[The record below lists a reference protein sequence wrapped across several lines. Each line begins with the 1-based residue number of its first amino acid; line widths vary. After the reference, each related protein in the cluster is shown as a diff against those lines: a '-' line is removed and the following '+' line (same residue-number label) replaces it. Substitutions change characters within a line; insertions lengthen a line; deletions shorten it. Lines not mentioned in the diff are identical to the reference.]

1 MKTASVP
8 AYRRNLLARSLALAL
23 VLPMATTAFA
33 QETDADEEETTTADG
48 TTTLDA
54 VTVVGS
60 RIKRSEIEGP
70 SPVTVISA
78 EQIEREG
85 FISVYDALNT
95 LTQTT
100 GSIQNE
106 LTQSGFTPN
115 AQVLNL
121 RGLGPGRVLTL
132 INGRR
137 AADYPLPYNGQ
148 SNFVN
153 LASIPAAAVER
164 VELLSGGASAIYGS
178 DAVAG
183 VVNIVLKTNFEG
195 QYLSYLVGKPTA
207 EGGAPT
213 NNIQWVG
220 GSTGDRW
227 SLTYA
232 MEYFDRGAIYA
243 SERDFMDSYRDDPSV
258 DPSAA
263 TAVQGIRLRD
273 RLNGPGALGTGP
285 ASQVWGPGETLES
298 VCARFSE
305 FEIDTRTNQPNPLNN
320 GSWCGYYGYPAT
332 QAIRNSDENVSGYIY
347 GTFDVND
354 NIQAFASLNVWDS
367 KASAAAS
374 TQFWSIPLY
383 VDAEYGSIMD
393 GQRIFTPE
401 EVGGF
406 GAQQTNFNEQA
417 IDFAAG
423 LRGTLGDSRFDWD
436 ATISHSKY
444 KTDNDRP
451 RFLAQELTDY
461 FLGPQLGVSGPYRV
475 YDLNEDRYFN
485 PISASVYNS
494 LSTIVKTEA
503 DSSATTA
510 SFVLSGDLFELPAGP
525 VAFAAVLEGGTQE
538 YDLNADPRIAPGQNI
553 IYNLT
558 GTGGGGERDR
568 YAFGTEFSIPVT
580 DTFKATL
587 AARYD
592 LYDDITEVDNAF
604 TWNAGLEWRPF
615 DNLLVRGAY
624 ATSFRAPDM
633 HYIFAEE
640 SGFFQGTFDEYACRN
655 AGLTVTQCGNSAT
668 YNYSVFGTRT
678 GNPDLQEEEGSSYT
692 VGFVWDIVDDLTVTV
707 DYYSIELEGGVR
719 DLSRSYILQ
728 NEADCR
734 LGVDRQGNP
743 VDGTSLFCQS
753 IQAYITRTVGG
764 PNDGRLEQVDTQPI
778 NGSFLSNKGIDAS
791 MTYSLDTDRYGNFGF
806 QLAWSHVLDQ
816 KFAEFEGQPRESYR
830 DDLTNFDFRSRMR
843 GSVSWEYN
851 DLAITVFGT
860 RFGSLPNWE
869 ETGRIAPYI
878 TYNTNLTYKFTE
890 NFSASLIVNNITNK
904 FAPED
909 DSFFTYPFFWRAYS
923 PIGREV
929 FVQADFRW

>member
-23 VLPMATTAFA
+23 VLPMATSAFA
-33 QETDADEEETTTADG
+33 QDTDADEDAEETTTTADG
-48 TTTLDA
+48 TKTLDA

-85 FISVYDALNT
+85 FVSVYDALST

-183 VVNIVLKTNFEG
+183 VINIVLKTNFEG

-243 SERDFMDSYRDDPSV
+243 SERDFMDSYRDDPSI
-258 DPSAA
+258 DPANA
-263 TAVQGIRLRD
+263 FAVQGIRLRN
-273 RLNGPGALGTGP
+273 RQIGTGP
-285 ASQVWGPGETLES
+285 GSQVWGPGQTVDS
-298 VCARFSE
+298 ICARFSE
-305 FEIDTRTNQPNPLNN
+305 FELDTRTNQPNPANN
-320 GSWCGYYGYPAT
+320 GTWCGYYGYPAT

-347 GTFDVND
+347 GTLDIND
-354 NIQAFASLNVWDS
+354 NIQAFASLNIWDS
-367 KASAAAS
+367 KASAASA

-383 VDAEYGSIMD
+383 YDAQYNAIMD
-393 GQRIFTPE
+393 GQRIFTPD

-417 IDFAAG
+417 VDFAAG
-423 LRGTLGDSRFDWD
+423 LRGTLADNRFDWD
-436 ATISHSKY
+436 LTVSHSQY

-451 RFLAQELTDY
+451 RFLAQPLIDY
-461 FLGPQLGVSGPYRV
+461 FLGPRLGTVSIYPV

-494 LSTIVKTEA
+494 LSTIVKTRA
-503 DSSATTA
+503 DSSATTG
-510 SFVLSGDLFELPAGP
+510 SFVLSGDLFEMPAGP
-525 VAFAAVLEGGTQE
+525 LAFAAVLELGTQE
-538 YDLNADPRIAPGQNI
+538 YDLNPDPRIAPGQNI

-568 YAFGTEFSIPVT
+568 YALGTEFSIPVT
-580 DTFKATL
+580 ETIKATL
-587 AARYD
+587 AGRYD
-592 LYDDITEVDNAF
+592 IYDDITEVDNAF

-615 DNLLVRGAY
+615 DNLLLRGAY
-624 ATSFRAPDM
+624 STSFRAPDM
-633 HYIFAEE
+633 HYVFAEQ
-640 SGFFQGTFDEYACRN
+640 SGFFQTSFDEFACRN
-655 AGLTVTQCGNSAT
+655 AGLTVTQCGNAAA

-678 GNPDLQEEEGSSYT
+678 GNPNLKEEEGKSYT
-692 VGFVWDIVDDLTVTV
+692 FGVVWDIVDNMSFTL
-707 DYYSIELEGGVR
+707 DYYNIELEGGVR

-728 NEADCR
+728 NEANCR

-743 VDGTSLFCQS
+743 VDGSSMFCQA
-753 IQAYITRTVGG
+753 ILAYITRTVGG
-764 PNDGRLEQVDTQPI
+764 PNDGRLEQINSEPI
-778 NGSFLSNKGIDAS
+778 NGSFLSNEGIDAS
-791 MTYSLDTDRYGNFGF
+791 LRYGLDTDRYGNFSF
-806 QLAWSHVLDQ
+806 LLAWSHVLDQ

-830 DDLTNFDFRSRMR
+830 DDYTNFDFRSRMR
-843 GSVSWEYN
+843 GSVSWEYK
-851 DLAITVFGT
+851 DFTATVFGL
-860 RFGSLPNWE
+860 RYGSLPNWE

-878 TYNTNLTYKFTE
+878 TYNTNFSYKFTE
-890 NFSASLIVNNITNK
+890 NFSASLIVNNVTNK